1 MRLPGLTDPHV
12 HVRDLKQRHK
22 EDWATATAAALA
34 GGVTTILAMPNTQPP
49 LVDADVLSLYE
60 AAAQTQAVCDY
71 GIYFGAGPLNVA
83 HAKDSA
89 PRSVG
94 LKLYLDATFGDLK
107 MSGLDALVAHLDAWP
122 KDRPIVAHAEEQ
134 QTAAVIL
141 AAQLAGRS
149 VHICH
154 VARKSEIELIRRA
167 RDRGLN
173 VTCEVCPHHMFLIEG
188 ARPARQVADFAREA
202 RAWSGA
208 YAEVRPR
215 LQTQADVDALWANL
229 DVIDCFATDHAPH
242 TMAEKESATP
252 PPGFPGLETAL
263 PLWLT
268 AAHAGLL
275 TLDDIVARM
284 HAGPQRLFA
293 LPEQPDTWVDVDA
306 DAAWRPTG
314 ADQKTRA
321 AWTPFE
327 GWALRGRVTGVTLR
341 GLRVFDSGQILA
353 QPGFGRNVVGRV
365 DQSN

>member
-12 HVRDLKQRHK
+12 HVRDLNQSHK
-22 EDWATATAAALA
+22 EDWRTATSAALA
-34 GGVTTILAMPNTQPP
+34 GGVTTLLAMPNTQPP
-49 LVDADVLSLYE
+49 LVDAGALELYE
-60 AAAQTQAVCDY
+60 DAARARAVCDY
-71 GIYFGAGPLNVA
+71 GIFFGAGPGNVA
-83 HAKDSA
+83 AAA
-89 PRSVG
+89 PLAARSVG

-107 MSGLDALVAHLDAWP
+107 MSGLDALVAHVDAWP
-122 KDRPIVAHAEEQ
+122 RHRPIVAHAEEQ

-154 VARKSEIELIRRA
+154 VARQSEIELIRRA
-167 RDRGLN
+167 RERGLS
-173 VTCEVCPHHMFLIEG
+173 VTAEVCPHHLFLIEG
-188 ARPARQVADFAREA
+188 ARPARQVEAFATNA
-202 RAWSGA
+202 RAWNGA

-242 TMAEKESATP
+242 TIAEKESTTP

-268 AAHAGLL
+268 AVHAGLL
-275 TLDDIVARM
+275 DLDDVIARM
-284 HAGPQRLFA
+284 HTGPRRLFN
-293 LPEQPDTWVDVDA
+293 LPEQPETWVDVDA
-306 DAAWRPTG
+306 DATWQPVG
-314 ADQKTRA
+314 ARQQTRA

-341 GLRVFDSGQILA
+341 GRRVYESEHILA
-353 QPGFGRNVVGRV
+353 EPGFGRNVAG
-365 DQSN
+365 

>member
-1 MRLPGLTDPHV
+1 MRLPGLIDPHV
-12 HVRDLKQRHK
+12 HVRDLNQSHK
-22 EDWATATAAALA
+22 EDWTTATAAALA

-49 LVDADVLSLYE
+49 LVDAASLTLYE
-60 AAAQTQAVCDY
+60 KAAKAKAVCDY
-71 GIYFGAGPLNVA
+71 GIFLGAGLHNAAAIAVEA
-83 HAKDSA
+83 
-89 PRSVG
+89 RRGIG

-107 MSGLDALVAHLDAWP
+107 LPGLDALVAHFDAWP

-141 AAQLAGRS
+141 AAQLAGRG
-149 VHICH
+149 VHVCH
-154 VARKSEIELIRRA
+154 VARRSEIELIRRA
-167 RDRGLN
+167 RERGLN
-173 VTCEVCPHHMFLIEG
+173 VSCEVCPHHLFLIEG
-188 ARPARQVADFAREA
+188 ARPARQFEALARGA

-242 TMAEKESATP
+242 TMAEKESQTP

-275 TLDDIVARM
+275 SLDDIIARM
-284 HAGPQRLFA
+284 HTGPRRIFD
-293 LPEQPDTWVDVDA
+293 LPEQPETLVEVDLDA
-306 DAAWRPTG
+306 DWAPVG
-314 ADQKTRA
+314 ARQQTRA

-327 GWALRGRVTGVTLR
+327 GWALRGRVTEVTLR
-341 GLRVFDSGQILA
+341 GRRVYDGENILV
-353 QPGFGRNVVGRV
+353 QPGYGHNVVG
-365 DQSN
+365 